1 MDAQHWLAD
10 RFEADRSRLQA
21 MAYRML
27 GSLSEADDAVQESW
41 LKVSRADTSSVENI
55 SGWLTTSWRGC
66 AWTGCGRVHRAARI
80 PSTSRDPSRR
90 PTAERP
96 STLSRRRC
104 WPDSVGL
111 ARSMPRVRSMV
122 HELSLCVQSLEAHG
136 PHGWRS

>member
-27 GSLSEADDAVQESW
+27 GSLSEADDALQESW
-41 LKVSRADTSSVENI
+41 LKVSRADTSSVDNI
-55 SGWLTTSWRGC
+55 GGWLTTVVARVP
-66 AWTGCGRVHRAARI
+66 GRAAVACSAARI

-96 STLSRRRC
+96 STPSRRRC
-104 WPDSVGL
+104 WPT
-111 ARSMPRVRSMV
+111 RSGSPGR
-122 HELSLCVQSLEAHG
+122 CPA
-136 PHGWRS
+136 